1 MPYSAFILVHMV
13 LVADMRHL
21 GASFEPIRA
30 VKASA
35 VTFIDV
41 SSFSYQSEQV
51 SDYYYMQVDQLRTNL
66 AD

>member
-1 MPYSAFILVHMV
+1 MV